1 MPDRN
6 DPVERK
12 GAGAPNLNPNIVF
25 NLSKATVMVVDDEP
39 FSLRLTAQTLLGFG
53 VVTRHQC
60 ASADEASALLK
71 THPVDLLIVDA
82 EMPGKDGYD
91 LVNWLRRSGFD
102 NAWTP
107 VLMIS
112 GHTPASKVAKA
123 RDCGAN
129 FIVAR
134 PLTAALLL
142 DRILWVAKDIRGML
156 ETPTY
161 AGPDRRFRELGP
173 PEGVAER
180 RNDPMSRGKINL
192 STEGGTAA

>member
-1 MPDRN
+1 VPSSSE
-6 DPVERK
+6 PGERK
-12 GAGAPNLNPNIVF
+12 ATPTLSPTMVF
-25 NLSKATVMVVDDEP
+25 NLSKAVAMVVDDEP
-39 FSLRLTAQTLLGFG
+39 FSQRLTSQTLLGFG
-53 VVTRHQC
+53 VRTRYAC
-60 ASADEASALLK
+60 GSADEAMAMLK
-71 THPVDLLIVDA
+71 SHPVDLLIVDA

-91 LVNWLRRSGFD
+91 LVHWLRRSGHD
-102 NAWTP
+102 NAWIP

-112 GHTPASKVAKA
+112 GHTPESKVAKA

-142 DRILWVAKDIRGML
+142 DRILWVARDIRPML
-156 ETPTY
+156 EAGAY

-180 RNDPMSRGKINL
+180 RADPMSQGQVNL
-192 STEGGTAA
+192 SDEGRLQA

>member
-1 MPDRN
+1 MAN
-6 DPVERK
+6 TSESAERK
-12 GAGAPNLNPNIVF
+12 GMGAPNLNPNTVF

-60 ASADEASALLK
+60 GSADDATALLK
-71 THPVDLLIVDA
+71 SHPVDLLIVDA

-91 LVNWLRRSGFD
+91 LVHWLRRSGLD

-112 GHTPASKVAKA
+112 GHTPVSKVAKA

-134 PLTAALLL
+134 PLTATLLL

-156 ETPTY
+156 ETKSY

-180 RNDPMSRGKINL
+180 RGDPMSRGKINL
-192 STEGGTAA
+192 SAEGGAAA